1 MTKRKIKE
9 LNDMIKKVPEEKQ
22 KIAANLVEEIIF
34 LYDTMGD
41 LKKQIRE
48 RGPVELFEQGKQK
61 FMRESPAMKS
71 YNTAVQRYGALYK
84 QLSDLLPKTAPAPP
98 ESELM
103 DFLQEE

>member
-1 MTKRKIKE
+1 MINQVPIEKR
-9 LNDMIKKVPEEKQ
+9 Q
-22 KIAANLVEEIIF
+22 IAANLVEEIIF

-48 RGPVELFEQGKQK
+48 RGTVELFEQGKQR

-71 YNTAVQRYGALYK
+71 YTTAVQRYGALYK
-84 QLSDLLPKTAPAPP
+84 QLADLMPKTAPAPP

-103 DFLQEE
+103 NFLQEE

>member
-1 MTKRKIKE
+1 
-9 LNDMIKKVPEEKQ
+9 MIKKVPEEKQ

-41 LKKQIRE
+41 LKKQIQE
-48 RGPVELFEQGKQK
+48 RGPIELFEQGKQK
-61 FMRESPAMKS
+61 FMRESPATKS

-84 QLSDLLPKTAPAPP
+84 QLADLLPKTAPAPP
-98 ESELM
+98 GGELM